1 MYDAIHMARP
11 PDNDYEADPDYD
23 DDDDALLVALSKPHG
38 RPDLTSVKY

>member
-23 DDDDALLVALSKPHG
+23 DDDALLVALSKPHG